1 MDVRDRVVIITGAS
15 AGIGLA
21 TAKLLS
27 ERGAKLALA
36 SRSKDRLERLSRALP
51 NSVVV
56 ATDVTKITEIKR
68 MIKQT
73 QEHFGRIDILINNAG
88 QGYDAPVEKID
99 IETLQ
104 HIFDLNLVGPLVAM
118 QEVIPVMRKQGGGA
132 IVNVSSGAA
141 LMSLP
146 GMSPYASLKSAL
158 ALLSLTARKELE
170 KDNIVVSVV
179 YPYITMTDF
188 EKNTIREA
196 DDGGLEED
204 GAPPSGDT
212 AEYVAQK
219 ILEAIE
225 SGEPEILAHDW
236 MKKNHA

>member
-15 AGIGLA
+15 SGIGLA
-21 TAKLLS
+21 TAELLS
-27 ERGAKLALA
+27 ERGAKLTLA
-36 SRSKDRLERLSRALP
+36 SRSKDKLERLSRELP
-51 NSVVV
+51 DSLVVP
-56 ATDVTKITEIKR
+56 TDVTKITEIKR
-68 MIKQT
+68 MIEQT
-73 QEHFGRIDILINNAG
+73 KEHFGRIDILINNAA
-88 QGYDAPVEKID
+88 QGYDTPVEKID

-118 QEVIPVMRKQGGGA
+118 QEVIPLMREQSGGA

-170 KDNIVVSVV
+170 KDNIAVSVV

-196 DDGGLEED
+196 DDGRLEED

-225 SGEPEILAHDW
+225 SGEPEIFAHDW
-236 MKKNHA
+236 MKKNRP